1 MALNRKYAALP
12 DLDSAPDIYET
23 PELTDDNSTVP
34 TITGRTHSDDEFY
47 DIEDETP
54 GISRSR
60 LRIDEARSRF
70 LPTNVDANG
79 VDFSDR
85 VDGKRKSYKVSSRR
99 QRILQDGTQELGDL
113 SDDDDDESLERRIA
127 RLKREVEEAKNEYAK
142 RKAESQTK
150 EDIDAT
156 TGDDRLTSLSQVLD
170 EISQPIGRPT
180 SIRIPGTNTTSNS
193 EEKTEAPTAEDATY
207 TLMYEPTYEQ
217 SHALAK
223 TTDFDRRLL
232 MLERGLGINA
242 SLMPEADANG
252 LPRAI
257 LPTLDSMNKQISTLA
272 EASTANLD
280 AISRRVRTLAQEQD
294 KLNDSREKARSL
306 REELGRNGSSAQSE
320 ETEQEAKINALY
332 GILPTIENLTP
343 ILPPLLDRLRSL
355 RAIHSDAATASE
367 TLTRIEKQQAE
378 MATELKQWNEGLV
391 KIEAAVKDGTV
402 SRSRPP
408 PNPPKFPTVAT
419 MDASKQPV
427 KLVKVTRVLG
437 RTGSRGGVTQVRVEF
452 MDDQT
457 RSIIRNVKGPVREDD
472 ILCLLERGDQRKS
485 SKFPSSTSNNFL
497 STTQSS
503 PNFLEFS
510 RHLASTMSSVP
521 KPPTGHF
528 NVLYF
533 ASASSFTG
541 KDYEALPATMPLNKL
556 FAELESK
563 YPGMKAKILDSCLVT
578 VNLDYVDSPSEEG
591 ASDTVIQEADEV
603 AIIPPVSSG

>member
-34 TITGRTHSDDEFY
+34 TTTGRTHSDDEFY

-60 LRIDEARSRF
+60 LRIGEARSRF

-113 SDDDDDESLERRIA
+113 SDDDDDDESLERRIA

-150 EDIDAT
+150 ENIDAT

-170 EISQPIGRPT
+170 EISPPIGRPT
-180 SIRIPGTNTTSNS
+180 SIRIPGTNATSNS
-193 EEKTEAPTAEDATY
+193 EEKTDAPTAEDATY

-223 TTDFDRRLL
+223 ATDFDRRLL

-242 SLMPEADANG
+242 SLMPESDVNG

-257 LPTLDSMNKQISTLA
+257 LPTLDSMNKQISMLA

-367 TLTRIEKQQAE
+367 TLARIEKQQAE

-402 SRSRPP
+402 SIEK
-408 PNPPKFPTVAT
+408 N
-419 MDASKQPV
+419 KQVMEEWV
-427 KLVKVTRVLG
+427 KDLEER
-437 RTGSRGGVTQVRVEF
+437 
-452 MDDQT
+452 M
-457 RSIIRNVKGPVREDD
+457 ED
-472 ILCLLERGDQRKS
+472 L
-485 SKFPSSTSNNFL
+485 
-497 STTQSS
+497 
-503 PNFLEFS
+503 
-510 RHLASTMSSVP
+510 
-521 KPPTGHF
+521 
-528 NVLYF
+528 
-533 ASASSFTG
+533 
-541 KDYEALPATMPLNKL
+541 
-556 FAELESK
+556 
-563 YPGMKAKILDSCLVT
+563 
-578 VNLDYVDSPSEEG
+578 
-591 ASDTVIQEADEV
+591 
-603 AIIPPVSSG
+603 

>member
-34 TITGRTHSDDEFY
+34 TTAGRTHSDDEFY

-150 EDIDAT
+150 EDIDTT

-180 SIRIPGTNTTSNS
+180 SIRIPGTNATSNS
-193 EEKTEAPTAEDATY
+193 EEKTEAPTVEDATY

-223 TTDFDRRLL
+223 ATDFDRRLL

-391 KIEAAVKDGTV
+391 KIEAAIKDGTV
-402 SRSRPP
+402 SIEK
-408 PNPPKFPTVAT
+408 N
-419 MDASKQPV
+419 KQVMEEWV
-427 KLVKVTRVLG
+427 KDLEER
-437 RTGSRGGVTQVRVEF
+437 
-452 MDDQT
+452 M
-457 RSIIRNVKGPVREDD
+457 ED
-472 ILCLLERGDQRKS
+472 L
-485 SKFPSSTSNNFL
+485 
-497 STTQSS
+497 
-503 PNFLEFS
+503 
-510 RHLASTMSSVP
+510 
-521 KPPTGHF
+521 
-528 NVLYF
+528 
-533 ASASSFTG
+533 
-541 KDYEALPATMPLNKL
+541 
-556 FAELESK
+556 
-563 YPGMKAKILDSCLVT
+563 
-578 VNLDYVDSPSEEG
+578 
-591 ASDTVIQEADEV
+591 
-603 AIIPPVSSG
+603 

>member
-34 TITGRTHSDDEFY
+34 TIAARTLSDDEFY
-47 DIEDETP
+47 DVEDDTP

-85 VDGKRKSYKVSSRR
+85 VDGKRKSYKASSRR

-127 RLKREVEEAKNEYAK
+127 RLKREVEEAKNEYA
-142 RKAESQTK
+142 RRRAESQAK
-150 EDIDAT
+150 EDNSVAAS
-156 TGDDRLTSLSQVLD
+156 DDRLTSLSQVLD
-170 EISQPIGRPT
+170 EISKPAGRPS
-180 SIRIPGTNTTSNS
+180 SIRIPRTNTTP
-193 EEKTEAPTAEDATY
+193 EEKTADTLSNEDATY
-207 TLMYEPTYEQ
+207 TIMYAPTYEQ

-223 TTDFDRRLL
+223 ATDFDRRLL
-232 MLERGLGINA
+232 MLEKGLGINA
-242 SLMPEADANG
+242 SLMPEADATG

-306 REELGRNGSSAQSE
+306 REELGRNVPSAQTE

-355 RAIHSDAATASE
+355 RAIHADAATASD

-378 MATELKQWNEGLV
+378 MAAELKQWNEGLV
-391 KIEAAVKDGTV
+391 KIEAAVKDGSV
-402 SRSRPP
+402 SIEK
-408 PNPPKFPTVAT
+408 N
-419 MDASKQPV
+419 KQIMEEWV
-427 KLVKVTRVLG
+427 KDLEER
-437 RTGSRGGVTQVRVEF
+437 
-452 MDDQT
+452 
-457 RSIIRNVKGPVREDD
+457 IED
-472 ILCLLERGDQRKS
+472 L
-485 SKFPSSTSNNFL
+485 
-497 STTQSS
+497 
-503 PNFLEFS
+503 
-510 RHLASTMSSVP
+510 
-521 KPPTGHF
+521 
-528 NVLYF
+528 
-533 ASASSFTG
+533 
-541 KDYEALPATMPLNKL
+541 
-556 FAELESK
+556 
-563 YPGMKAKILDSCLVT
+563 
-578 VNLDYVDSPSEEG
+578 
-591 ASDTVIQEADEV
+591 
-603 AIIPPVSSG
+603 